1 MRRIL
6 PVALLLLLLGL
17 APHLACVQARA
28 PDVYINTRPGPPPE
42 NIDSARAPTTS
53 THAEA
58 QAELDK
64 AYRQIRYLEAE
75 VQRWRGKAEREEKRG
90 DEYKRKY
97 KRLKDK
103 YDD

>member
-1 MRRIL
+1 MKRI
-6 PVALLLLLLGL
+6 PFIVLLLLLVGFV
-17 APHLACVQARA
+17 PQLACVQARA

-42 NIDSARAPTTS
+42 DIDTARAPTTS

-58 QAELDK
+58 QAELDR
-64 AYRQIRYLEAE
+64 AYRHMRYLETENHRLQQAVE
-75 VQRWRGKAEREEKRG
+75 HEKERG
-90 DEYKRKY
+90 DEYKSKY